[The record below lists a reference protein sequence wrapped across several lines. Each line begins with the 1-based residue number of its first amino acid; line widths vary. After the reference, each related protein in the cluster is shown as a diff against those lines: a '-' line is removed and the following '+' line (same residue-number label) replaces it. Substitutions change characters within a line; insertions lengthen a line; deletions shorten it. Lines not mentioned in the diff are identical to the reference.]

1 MEYYQIGIL
10 NPKAVKILQSLAD
23 LNLITFKETND
34 SLQKA
39 INRIRKKTGNNPPS
53 LEEITREVEV
63 VREKRNVQSKTKNN
77 TSF

>member
-1 MEYYQIGIL
+1 MKSYQIDIL

-23 LNLITFKETND
+23 LNLISFKETND

-39 INRIRKKTGNNPPS
+39 INRIRKKTENNPPS

-77 TSF
+77 T

>member
-1 MEYYQIGIL
+1 MKSYQIDIL

-23 LNLITFKETND
+23 LNLISFKETND

-39 INRIRKKTGNNPPS
+39 INRIRKKTENNPPS

-77 TSF
+77 A